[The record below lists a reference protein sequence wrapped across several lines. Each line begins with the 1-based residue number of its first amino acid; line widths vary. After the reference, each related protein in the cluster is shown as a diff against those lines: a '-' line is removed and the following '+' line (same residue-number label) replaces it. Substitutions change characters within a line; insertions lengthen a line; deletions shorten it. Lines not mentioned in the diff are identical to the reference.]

1 MIEEGVKL
9 SFSTDSPV
17 EPLNPWETIYASVTR
32 GEFENLKHFEYIKH
46 EKLDLIESMH
56 AYTYGSAYAM
66 YEEDN
71 IGSLEVGKYADFIIV
86 DQDPFEIERK
96 QLKKIKVL
104 ETYVA
109 GRKVY

>member
-1 MIEEGVKL
+1 
-9 SFSTDSPV
+9 
-17 EPLNPWETIYASVTR
+17 
-32 GEFENLKHFEYIKH
+32 
-46 EKLDLIESMH
+46 
-56 AYTYGSAYAM
+56 M
-66 YEEDN
+66 YEKDN

-109 GRKVY
+109 GKAKESHGENLSVSKITMNVVTTSVKTIR